1 MVPATLFPFPAAG
14 SVKAPLPSG
23 STTGAQAPG
32 RFTDAMDGALAAQ
45 RPPRRT
51 DSASRSSRRAETSRT
66 RDAADNKAA
75 APSRKTDASK
85 APAAKKSERA
95 DERADETAV
104 EEKPRER
111 ATDASSE
118 CAPADQPEAPRED
131 AKAGE
136 APDQNGDDTAETA
149 AAAVEAAEEAVEAPA
164 AAVAPL
170 LGDEEGD
177 EQSGVAAPGDSMAR
191 GRRWTPPGA
200 EQANEHSETVPN
212 GVAARGTAGA
222 PGLKLGHA
230 IAKEAAQAAAPQG
243 DVLAE
248 LAQNATASA
257 QAQAAAATSAAPTN
271 APVTEA
277 IETAKAAPQ
286 SAAKAEATTMIE
298 TAIAAVET
306 VASAEST
313 ANANTTGSDAHEQAQ
328 PKPQTPAQT
337 GSGETPVV
345 GALSDGVRFTVAG
358 AAGSA
363 AYVNAAP
370 RQEEAVLPQIV
381 QSIRLHAVQG
391 TTEARVQL
399 KPEHLGALNITL
411 KVVQNQVTAT
421 IQADVAAVRQWI
433 ESHEASLRQALS
445 EQGLE
450 LAKLVVHQDDQ
461 QASQGEEHGD
471 GSRRHSR
478 RRSLRDQDATFEVL
492 V

>member
-1 MVPATLFPFPAAG
+1 MVPAPLFPFPAAG
-14 SVKAPLPSG
+14 GVNTPPRSG
-23 STTGAQAPG
+23 STTGAAAPG
-32 RFTDAMDGALAAQ
+32 KFADAMDGALDAQ
-45 RPPRRT
+45 RPSRRT

-66 RDAADNKAA
+66 RDAVAPKGA
-75 APSRKTDASK
+75 APSRKADPTR

-95 DERADETAV
+95 DDTAV
-104 EEKPRER
+104 EEKPRDR
-111 ATDASSE
+111 ATGSSSE
-118 CAPADQPEAPRED
+118 CGPADQPDAPREE
-131 AKAGE
+131 AKAGD
-136 APDQNGDDTAETA
+136 ALAQNGDDAAETA
-149 AAAVEAAEEAVEAPA
+149 AAEAVEDAVEASA
-164 AAVAPL
+164 AAVPAV
-170 LGDEEGD
+170 LGDEDGD
-177 EQSGVAAPGDSMAR
+177 GQSDVATQGESMAR
-191 GRRWTPPGA
+191 GRRWVTPAA
-200 EQANEHSETVPN
+200 EQANEHSETAPN
-212 GVAARGTAGA
+212 GVAAHGTAGA

-230 IAKEAAQAAAPQG
+230 VAKEAAQAAAPQG
-243 DVLAE
+243 DALAE
-248 LAQNATASA
+248 LAQHAAASA
-257 QAQAAAATSAAPTN
+257 QTQAATTVAAATAG

-286 SAAKAEATTMIE
+286 TASKAEATTIIE
-298 TAIAAVET
+298 NAIAAVET

-313 ANANTTGSDAHEQAQ
+313 AGANTTGSDTHEQAQ
-328 PKPQTPAQT
+328 PKPQMPAQA
-337 GSGETPVV
+337 GAGEAPVV
-345 GALSDGVRFTVAG
+345 GGPSDGVRFTVAG

-370 RQEEAVLPQIV
+370 RHEEAMLPQIV

-461 QASQGEEHGD
+461 QASQGEQDGD
-471 GSRRHSR
+471 RPSRQPR
-478 RRSLRDQDATFEVL
+478 RRSWRDQDATFEVL